1 MGVNKSSLWYL
12 YSHYCSTT
20 TSIPV
25 SIHFIKTAP
34 PQTCNTSAWDPTT
47 GSCLH
52 QWKGNSSVPR
62 RLVFTIAILIR
73 YHWLIILDHQPFY
86 AQCLLFNIIKV
97 FPSVCLI
104 GQDYLV
110 SGQPNKPLLNV
121 WQVQPKQSQD
131 IPHQA
136 NLQVN
141 RSEQIPLRLFTP
153 GPVSSLATSPSGSYL
168 AAAVQESITI
178 WQIGTG
184 GPAVQFCANIF
195 TLSYQGPCWLCCP
208 GTTSLWLSSPS
219 PKTEVILSVE
229 ERMDRFWSSHIL
241 SW

>member
-1 MGVNKSSLWYL
+1 MQHFCLGSHNRKLPPPVEGKFICSQEVGLQNNNVDKTSLID
-12 YSHYCSTT
+12 S
-20 TSIPV
+20 
-25 SIHFIKTAP
+25 FRP
-34 PQTCNTSAWDPTT
+34 P
-47 GSCLH
+47 
-52 QWKGNSSVPR
+52 
-62 RLVFTIAILIR
+62 AIL
-73 YHWLIILDHQPFY
+73 
-86 AQCLLFNIIKV
+86 CLLFNIIRV

-121 WQVQPKQSQD
+121 WQVHPMQSTD
-131 IPHQA
+131 IPHRA
-136 NLQVN
+136 NFQVN

-184 GPAVQFCANIF
+184 GPAVQICANIF

-208 GTTSLWLSSPS
+208 GTTSL
-219 PKTEVILSVE
+219 
-229 ERMDRFWSSHIL
+229 
-241 SW
+241 

>member
-1 MGVNKSSLWYL
+1 MQHFCLGSHNRKLPTSVEGKFICSQKVGHHNKNFDEISL
-12 YSHYCSTT
+12 SNN
-20 TSIPV
+20 
-25 SIHFIKTAP
+25 FRP
-34 PQTCNTSAWDPTT
+34 P
-47 GSCLH
+47 
-52 QWKGNSSVPR
+52 
-62 RLVFTIAILIR
+62 AILC
-73 YHWLIILDHQPFY
+73 P
-86 AQCLLFNIIKV
+86 LLNIIKV

-121 WQVQPKQSQD
+121 WQVHPMESTD
-131 IPHQA
+131 IPHRA
-136 NLQVN
+136 NFQVN

-184 GPAVQFCANIF
+184 CPAVQSCANIF

-219 PKTEVILSVE
+219 PKTEVISSVE
-229 ERMDRFWSSHIL
+229 GKMGRFS
-241 SW
+241 

>member
-1 MGVNKSSLWYL
+1 M
-12 YSHYCSTT
+12 
-20 TSIPV
+20 
-25 SIHFIKTAP
+25 
-34 PQTCNTSAWDPTT
+34 
-47 GSCLH
+47 
-52 QWKGNSSVPR
+52 
-62 RLVFTIAILIR
+62 
-73 YHWLIILDHQPFY
+73 ILDHQPFY
-86 AQCLLFNIIKV
+86 AQCPLFNIIKI

-121 WQVQPKQSQD
+121 WQVQPRQSQD

-136 NLQVN
+136 NSQVN

-184 GPAVQFCANIF
+184 GLAIKFLQTHLPCLTRGLAGCAVPALPACDCPLLHQRRKS
-195 TLSYQGPCWLCCP
+195 SY
-208 GTTSLWLSSPS
+208 
-219 PKTEVILSVE
+219 
-229 ERMDRFWSSHIL
+229 
-241 SW
+241 